1 MSEIPVPTTRTV
13 DARELAIRIART
25 ADEMKCRDVVVLELG
40 DRSAVADYFVLATGT
55 SERQVRSTADEIMDT
70 VREARGSRPMG
81 REGLDAAKW
90 ILLDYVDVVVHLFD
104 GPSRAFYDLELLW
117 GDSPRVDWHDPN
129 RPRRADEG
137 DMVTVGAPVSGPA
150 IKMSPM
156 RDEDED
162 SDIATLS
169 EDEYLSSDFADLGP
183 PGGLDVGEMDDRPL
197 TPEEIAAAEAMAGE
211 EGDAGDEEED
221 RDQDED
227 DGDQD
232 ADEHAGR
239 DR

>member
-1 MSEIPVPTTRTV
+1 MSEIPVPTARTV

-40 DRSAVADYFVLATGT
+40 ERSAVADYFVLATGT

-129 RPRRADEG
+129 RPRRADE
-137 DMVTVGAPVSGPA
+137 DVTVGAPVSGPA
-150 IKMSPM
+150 VRMSPM
-156 RDEDED
+156 HDDEDD
-162 SDIATLS
+162 GSDVSTLS
-169 EDEYLSSDFADLGP
+169 EDEYLAGDFADLGP
-183 PGGLDVGEMDDRPL
+183 PGGLDVGDLDDRPL
-197 TPEEIAAAEAMAGE
+197 TPEEIAAAEALAGE
-211 EGDAGDEEED
+211 ETGDDAAEEEETD
-221 RDQDED
+221 DED
-227 DGDQD
+227 TG
-232 ADEHAGR
+232 H